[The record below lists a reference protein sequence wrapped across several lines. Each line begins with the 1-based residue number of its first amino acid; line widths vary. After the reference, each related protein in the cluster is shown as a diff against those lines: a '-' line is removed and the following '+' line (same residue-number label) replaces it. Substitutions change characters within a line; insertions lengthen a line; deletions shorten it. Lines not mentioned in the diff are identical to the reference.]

1 MITSDECER
10 MRKLRYYRS
19 MTGELHILS
28 NSLDAVQSELL
39 TASSNGSLVT
49 TTCHRRGWLT
59 RGDHPA
65 WGLGGR
71 LTIYYRENDVGN
83 GSLDAVK
90 AGNLSS

>member
-19 MTGELHILS
+19 MPGKLHILS
-28 NSLDAVQSELL
+28 NSFDAVQSELL
-39 TASSNGSLVT
+39 IASSNGSLVT
-49 TTCHRRGWLT
+49 RKFRRRRWLT

-71 LTIYYRENDVGN
+71 LTISFRENDVGN
-83 GSLDAVK
+83 ESLDAVK
-90 AGNLSS
+90 ADNLSS